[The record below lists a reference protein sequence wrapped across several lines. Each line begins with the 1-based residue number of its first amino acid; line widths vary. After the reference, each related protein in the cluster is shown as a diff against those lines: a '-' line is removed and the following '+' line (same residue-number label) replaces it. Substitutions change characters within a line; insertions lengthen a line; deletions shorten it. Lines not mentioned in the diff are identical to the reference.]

1 LREAVHV
8 ALDALRGAVGQIHAS
23 DRREVLALTTTPGL
37 ASLWLIPRLTAFV
50 RSHPGVDVRIDAT
63 LDRRDLAADGF
74 DLAIRYARAGA
85 ALGRPL
91 FHETVQPV
99 CAPALARDRAHP
111 LKTPADLRH
120 HTLLQIEIPRG
131 AGVQLEWELWAQAV
145 GLGTLASARS
155 VTFSNYDA
163 AIAAAVAG
171 QGIALGRRPLVNAL
185 LKQRALIA
193 PLRDELSSARAYFLV
208 IEPHAAVRPAVRVF
222 ADWLLEQV
230 RTA

>member
-1 LREAVHV
+1 M
-8 ALDALRGAVGQIHAS
+8 
-23 DRREVLALTTTPGL
+23 
-37 ASLWLIPRLTAFV
+37 
-50 RSHPGVDVRIDAT
+50 
-63 LDRRDLAADGF
+63 
-74 DLAIRYARAGA
+74 
-85 ALGRPL
+85 
-91 FHETVQPV
+91 
-99 CAPALARDRAHP
+99 
-111 LKTPADLRH
+111 
-120 HTLLQIEIPRG
+120 
-131 AGVQLEWELWAQAV
+131 

-208 IEPHAAVRPAVRVF
+208 IEPHAAARAAVRVF
-222 ADWLLEQV
+222 ADWLLEQA